1 VLNWLR
7 RPKYGTLQRREMP
20 AGIWAKCPRCTALIY
35 RKELDRNLR
44 VCPKCGYHHRLSA
57 EERLAVTLDED
68 SFVEF
73 DADLTSAD
81 PLAFTGYTQKLEEA
95 RQKTGRAEAVLWGEG
110 QIEGRRTAVA
120 ALDFHFMGGSMGSAV
135 GELVARAAEHA
146 RTHSLP
152 LVIFSASGGARMQ
165 EGVLSLMQLAKTSA
179 AVGRL
184 HDAGLPYLSIM
195 CDPTTGG
202 VTASFAFLGDVVLA
216 EPGALI
222 GFAGRR
228 VIEQTIRKKLP
239 DDFQTAE
246 FCLQKGFIDKVVPR
260 AEMRSTLGA
269 LLRYFG
275 APRVEPRP
283 DVGRRRADVDAAP
296 AQGEGAP
303 AEGSET
309 ATRSPER
316 P

>member
-1 VLNWLR
+1 MLNWLR

-20 AGIWAKCPRCTALIY
+20 AGIWAKCPRCSNLIY

-57 EERLAVTLDED
+57 EDRLAVTLDED

-95 RQKTGRAEAVLWGEG
+95 RQKTGRGEAVLWGEG
-110 QIEGRRTAVA
+110 QIEGRRTTIA

-146 RTHSLP
+146 RAQALP

-246 FCLQKGFIDKVVPR
+246 FCLQKGLIDMVIPR
-260 AEMRSTLGA
+260 AEMRATLAA
-269 LLRYFG
+269 LLGYFG
-275 APRVEPRP
+275 APRVEPGP
-283 DVGRRRADVDAAP
+283 ETIAASAP
-296 AQGEGAP
+296 AAGQ
-303 AEGSET
+303 T
-309 ATRSPER
+309 ATTPSAER
-316 P
+316 R